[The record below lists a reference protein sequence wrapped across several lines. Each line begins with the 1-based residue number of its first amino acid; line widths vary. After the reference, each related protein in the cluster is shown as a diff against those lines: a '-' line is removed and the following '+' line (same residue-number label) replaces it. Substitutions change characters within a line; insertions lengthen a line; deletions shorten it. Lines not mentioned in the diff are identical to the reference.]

1 MDDLEGFLLS
11 EISQIVK
18 DKYYV
23 ITYMWNLKIK
33 QNRNRFTD
41 TENKLVFT
49 NGEREGGRGTVGVGK
64 SSYYGSVV
72 MDPTGIQEDAG
83 SIPGP
88 DQWVKDLVL
97 P

>member
-1 MDDLEGFLLS
+1 MYMSHLSIYYTHTRILFSHKKRNFAICNSMDDLEGFLLS

-41 TENKLVFT
+41 TENKLVFPKGKGK
-49 NGEREGGRGTVGVGK
+49 GEGV
-64 SSYYGSVV
+64 
-72 MDPTGIQEDAG
+72 P
-83 SIPGP
+83 
-88 DQWVKDLVL
+88 
-97 P
+97 